1 MENKKTHYYGVIDI
15 GSNSVRF
22 VVYEIFGSAFTPI
35 FSEKV
40 LAGLGRDLH
49 RTGLLHPGGVA
60 LAFAA
65 LKRFKMLAQ
74 ARGLT
79 DVLIAATAA
88 LRDAGDAQEFIE
100 RVHND
105 IGFDISPL
113 SGTQEAYISAMGVL
127 SGDRR
132 SSGVAA
138 DLGGASLELTQIQ
151 EGQVE
156 AGKSFPL
163 GPFSLF
169 KTNFEPMRL
178 RGEITSQLA
187 GSPLS
192 GFDRRQSL
200 YLIGGAWR
208 NLAIIHQ
215 KRVQYPLRVAQNY
228 RLDIRE
234 AQALARWAWSE
245 DGQEELLMWRGL
257 SARRAETLPYSGLLL
272 DVLIEH
278 LQPKDIVIAPGGLRD
293 GMIYD
298 ALPDTVKTT
307 PALFDACEVLVNNG
321 AAGRDFG
328 ASLHSFLTAF
338 DGAWPPAFEWKN
350 ENRLRKAACL
360 LVGIGKGMNPDHKAK
375 MVFQTVLYA
384 PLPGVTH
391 SERAYLTL
399 MLFASFT
406 EKTTTPNDAAL
417 QRFLS
422 DEEQHA
428 ARLYGQAMRTAVKLS
443 GRSCNTLNMLSLEC
457 GDNRIKLKVKAGHE
471 DLIDERCAAYLAAF
485 SDTLGYKFHP

>member
-1 MENKKTHYYGVIDI
+1 
-15 GSNSVRF
+15 
-22 VVYEIFGSAFTPI
+22 
-35 FSEKV
+35 
-40 LAGLGRDLH
+40 
-49 RTGLLHPGGVA
+49 
-60 LAFAA
+60 AA

-74 ARGLT
+74 ARGLKH
-79 DVLIAATAA
+79 VLIAATAA
-88 LRDAGDAQEFIE
+88 LRDAGDAPEFIE
-100 RVHND
+100 RVRRE

-132 SSGVAA
+132 SSGMAA

-151 EGQVE
+151 DGQVGT
-156 AGKSFPL
+156 GKSFPL

-169 KTNFEPMRL
+169 KTHFEPLHL
-178 RGEITSQLA
+178 RPEIISQLE
-187 GSPLS
+187 
-192 GFDRRQSL
+192 GFPVSHGQKGQSL

-208 NLAIIHQ
+208 NLAMIHQ

-257 SARRAETLPYSGLLL
+257 SRRRAETLPYSGLLL
-272 DVLIEH
+272 DVLMDH
-278 LQPKDIVIAPGGLRD
+278 LQPKDITIAPGGLRD

-298 ALPDTVKTT
+298 ALPESVKTA
-307 PALFDACEVLVNNG
+307 PALFDACEVLVNND
-321 AAGRDFG
+321 AVGRDFG
-328 ASLHSFLTAF
+328 EALYSFLTAF
-338 DGAWPPAFEWKN
+338 DHAWPPAFEREN
-350 ENRLRKAACL
+350 EYRLRKAACL

-406 EKTTTPNDAAL
+406 EKLTTPNDVAL
-417 QRFLS
+417 QRLLS
-422 DEEQHA
+422 DEEQRS
-428 ARLYGQAMRTAVKLS
+428 ARLYGQAIRTAVKLS
-443 GRSCNTLNMLSLEC
+443 GRSYKTLNMLELEC
-457 GDNRIKLKVKAGHE
+457 DAGCVKLKVKTGHE
-471 DLIDERCAAYLAAF
+471 DLIDERCATYLAVF
-485 SDTLGYKFHP
+485 SDKLGREFYSAIG